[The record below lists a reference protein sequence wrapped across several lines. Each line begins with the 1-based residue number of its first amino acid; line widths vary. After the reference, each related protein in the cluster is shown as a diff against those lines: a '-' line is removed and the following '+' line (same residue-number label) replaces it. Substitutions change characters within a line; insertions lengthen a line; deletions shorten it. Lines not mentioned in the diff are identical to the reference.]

1 MEQYLSRNLT
11 STGRP
16 SDSKSSALKL
26 PHNVEILLAEVLP
39 SDDMLDRPAFD
50 AREFIN
56 RNFPDEKS
64 LSDINDFVSRLRG
77 RMKELDDSLSQ
88 ASQDQSLAAHQAL
101 VDLKKAKM
109 ATKQLFQNIHDIQEK
124 ATQSEVMVKTICRD
138 IKQLDY
144 AKRNLQTTLTALK
157 RLHMLVNA
165 VDQLEF
171 MSSQRNYLETA
182 SLLEA
187 VNQLFTHFDGYTNV
201 SKIIELHKTVRTL
214 QEELIGQ
221 VFADFLSIGPM
232 ELLEKNFTTEE
243 EQKAVYAN
251 LSAACAIVDAL
262 GKATR
267 EKLIHLFC
275 DMQLLSYERQYG
287 EGGDI
292 GKWPEESVSNFASV
306 RAHILLVQI
315 GVHTPDKMDVTLLLK
330 LLQRTIM
337 FERDTAQRFECDKE
351 DDEQEE
357 TELGDNGEI
366 IDLYSTEG
374 IKRKYWRKRRE
385 AKIKAQKEENEGN
398 GAFSGDKSE
407 RLPPIRGIVSR
418 SFDPFMTAYVALERK
433 NMEQMINEVMSTDL
447 MERNGQLPVFSSSM
461 NMFAYIRNSIKRYS
475 LSSSASTK
483 VRLCDKQEEELCFVI
498 NTAEYC
504 AETLS
509 SLEEVIRA
517 TIDKTFS
524 EAIMLSQE
532 INTFHDVGAA
542 AMKCIVTGL
551 ETLLD
556 DELVT
561 LYKANW
567 RAWDT
572 VGDESMYVMQ
582 MGEKLRAFVPV
593 LRQMLSK
600 LYFTNFCDKFAASFV
615 PKILQ
620 AVMKC
625 RKVNQ
630 VATQQ
635 LLLDVY
641 ALKTLFLQL
650 PVLDKSVFPSKSTS
664 TATVPSRYTKFVTN
678 EIAKVEN
685 VLKLIG
691 TPNEMLVESFKIM
704 WPDGSAEDFQSIMS
718 MKGLKKSEQIGYLET
733 LGMQRKPTGK
743 IAEMEGKMSDMTENW
758 RKNMQN
764 LAKVPFAFTT
774 GMNANAQHQS

>member
-201 SKIIELHKTVRTL
+201 SKIVELHKTVRTL

-275 DMQLLSYERQYG
+275 DVQLLSYERQYG
-287 EGGDI
+287 EGGECA
-292 GKWPEESVSNFASV
+292 G
-306 RAHILLVQI
+306 
-315 GVHTPDKMDVTLLLK
+315 
-330 LLQRTIM
+330 LQQAEGTI
-337 FERDTAQRFECDKE
+337 
-351 DDEQEE
+351 
-357 TELGDNGEI
+357 
-366 IDLYSTEG
+366 
-374 IKRKYWRKRRE
+374 
-385 AKIKAQKEENEGN
+385 
-398 GAFSGDKSE
+398 
-407 RLPPIRGIVSR
+407 
-418 SFDPFMTAYVALERK
+418 YV
-433 NMEQMINEVMSTDL
+433 V
-447 MERNGQLPVFSSSM
+447 
-461 NMFAYIRNSIKRYS
+461 
-475 LSSSASTK
+475 
-483 VRLCDKQEEELCFVI
+483 
-498 NTAEYC
+498 
-504 AETLS
+504 
-509 SLEEVIRA
+509 
-517 TIDKTFS
+517 
-524 EAIMLSQE
+524 
-532 INTFHDVGAA
+532 
-542 AMKCIVTGL
+542 
-551 ETLLD
+551 
-556 DELVT
+556 
-561 LYKANW
+561 
-567 RAWDT
+567 
-572 VGDESMYVMQ
+572 
-582 MGEKLRAFVPV
+582 
-593 LRQMLSK
+593 
-600 LYFTNFCDKFAASFV
+600 
-615 PKILQ
+615 
-620 AVMKC
+620 
-625 RKVNQ
+625 
-630 VATQQ
+630 
-635 LLLDVY
+635 
-641 ALKTLFLQL
+641 
-650 PVLDKSVFPSKSTS
+650 
-664 TATVPSRYTKFVTN
+664 
-678 EIAKVEN
+678 
-685 VLKLIG
+685 
-691 TPNEMLVESFKIM
+691 
-704 WPDGSAEDFQSIMS
+704 
-718 MKGLKKSEQIGYLET
+718 
-733 LGMQRKPTGK
+733 
-743 IAEMEGKMSDMTENW
+743 
-758 RKNMQN
+758 
-764 LAKVPFAFTT
+764 
-774 GMNANAQHQS
+774 

>member
-1 MEQYLSRNLT
+1 
-11 STGRP
+11 
-16 SDSKSSALKL
+16 
-26 PHNVEILLAEVLP
+26 
-39 SDDMLDRPAFD
+39 
-50 AREFIN
+50 
-56 RNFPDEKS
+56 
-64 LSDINDFVSRLRG
+64 
-77 RMKELDDSLSQ
+77 MKELDDSLSQ

-101 VDLKKAKM
+101 VDLKKTKM
-109 ATKQLFQNIHDIQEK
+109 ATKQLFQNIYDIQKK

-201 SKIIELHKTVRTL
+201 SKIVELHKTVRTL
-214 QEELIGQ
+214 QEKLIGQ
-221 VFADFLSIGPM
+221 VFADFLSIGPL

-243 EQKAVYAN
+243 EQRAVYAN

-262 GKATR
+262 GKATHK
-267 EKLIHLFC
+267 KLIHLFC
-275 DMQLLSYERQYG
+275 DVQLMSYERQYG

-292 GKWPEESVSNFASV
+292 GKWPDESVSNFASV

-337 FERDTAQRFECDKE
+337 FECDTAQ
-351 DDEQEE
+351 
-357 TELGDNGEI
+357 
-366 IDLYSTEG
+366 
-374 IKRKYWRKRRE
+374 RKYWRKRRE

-418 SFDPFMTAYVALERK
+418 LFDPSMTAYVALERK

-504 AETLS
+504 AETFS
-509 SLEEVIRA
+509 SLEE
-517 TIDKTFS
+517 
-524 EAIMLSQE
+524 
-532 INTFHDVGAA
+532 
-542 AMKCIVTGL
+542 CIVTRL

-572 VGDESMYVMQ
+572 VGDESMYLMQ

-600 LYFTNFCDKFAASFV
+600 LYFTNFCDKFATSFV

-625 RKVNQ
+625 RKANQ

-704 WPDGSAEDFQSIMS
+704 WPDGSAEDF
-718 MKGLKKSEQIGYLET
+718 
-733 LGMQRKPTGK
+733 
-743 IAEMEGKMSDMTENW
+743 
-758 RKNMQN
+758 
-764 LAKVPFAFTT
+764 
-774 GMNANAQHQS
+774 

>member
-1 MEQYLSRNLT
+1 
-11 STGRP
+11 
-16 SDSKSSALKL
+16 
-26 PHNVEILLAEVLP
+26 
-39 SDDMLDRPAFD
+39 
-50 AREFIN
+50 
-56 RNFPDEKS
+56 
-64 LSDINDFVSRLRG
+64 
-77 RMKELDDSLSQ
+77 
-88 ASQDQSLAAHQAL
+88 
-101 VDLKKAKM
+101 
-109 ATKQLFQNIHDIQEK
+109 
-124 ATQSEVMVKTICRD
+124 
-138 IKQLDY
+138 
-144 AKRNLQTTLTALK
+144 
-157 RLHMLVNA
+157 
-165 VDQLEF
+165 
-171 MSSQRNYLETA
+171 
-182 SLLEA
+182 
-187 VNQLFTHFDGYTNV
+187 
-201 SKIIELHKTVRTL
+201 
-214 QEELIGQ
+214 
-221 VFADFLSIGPM
+221 
-232 ELLEKNFTTEE
+232 
-243 EQKAVYAN
+243 
-251 LSAACAIVDAL
+251 
-262 GKATR
+262 
-267 EKLIHLFC
+267 
-275 DMQLLSYERQYG
+275 
-287 EGGDI
+287 
-292 GKWPEESVSNFASV
+292 
-306 RAHILLVQI
+306 
-315 GVHTPDKMDVTLLLK
+315 MDVTLLLK

-461 NMFAYIRNSIKRYS
+461 NMFAYIRNSIKRCTALTNGQTLFDLQNEFKYCFKLYAQRLFEKIPCTLTGRLDS

-774 GMNANAQHQS
+774 GMNASAQHQS